1 MLDKYILKK
10 KQKSNYTMISNEFL
24 QDNNLSFEARGMAA
38 SLLSRP
44 EDWVINIPA
53 LMAEGNIGRDKVKK
67 IIQELIDNGYM
78 YKAQD
83 RSTGGKFSK
92 NILYISDEKDFL
104 KEEAEKIEQGC
115 EETKEKSNFSPLT
128 EKPLTVSP
136 LTVNP
141 HLQIQEY
148 NKEKNIQKN
157 HDNHDSELDSFEK
170 LFKEFGINYTTTN
183 QNSVKVLLTKMTHD
197 EVVRYLKETYE
208 AITKTSS
215 VKNVAALFSMKI
227 KKGER
232 QLDKETPT
240 KLPKRSQ
247 TENKEKDV
255 REKIKSKTN
264 YWLDHF
270 MAFKNKTEALNGLV
284 GNMSEYFEDYPQIC
298 EEYYNKLSDKINQ
311 IENKKE
317 A

>member
-10 KQKSNYTMISNEFL
+10 KQKSNYTMISNSFL
-24 QDNNLSFEARGMAA
+24 QDNNLSYEARGMAA

-44 EDWVINIPA
+44 EDWVINISN

-67 IIQELIDNGYM
+67 IIQELVDNGYM

-83 RSTGGKFSK
+83 RSSGGKFGK

-104 KEEAEKIEQGC
+104 KEEAEKIEQGYN
-115 EETKEKSNFSPLT
+115 ETKENCTLQPLT

-141 HLQIQEY
+141 QLQIQEY

-157 HDNHDSELDSFEK
+157 HDNHDSDIFEK

-183 QNSVKVLLTKMTHD
+183 QESVKKLLTKMTLD
-197 EVVRYLKETYE
+197 EVVKYLKETHK
-208 AITKTSS
+208 ALCKTAS

-232 QLDKETPT
+232 QITKAVTPKTVTEVPAVEIEKEI
-240 KLPKRSQ
+240 
-247 TENKEKDV
+247 E
-255 REKIKSKTN
+255 EKIKKKYA
-264 YWLDHF
+264 YWLDYNNSF
-270 MAFKNKTEALNGLV
+270 NNINAALDGLAKDLSTYV
-284 GNMSEYFEDYPQIC
+284 SEYPDLC
-298 EEYYNKLSDKINQ
+298 EKYYNKLNL
-311 IENKKE
+311 KKG

>member
-1 MLDKYILKK
+1 MLDKFILKK
-10 KQKSNYTMISNEFL
+10 KQKNNYTKISNEFL
-24 QDNNLSFEARGMAA
+24 QDTNLSFEARGMAA

-44 EDWVINIPA
+44 EDWVINVSA

-67 IIQELIDNGYM
+67 IIQELVDNGYM

-83 RSTGGKFSK
+83 RSSGGKFGK

-104 KEEAEKIEQGC
+104 KEEAEKIEQGY
-115 EETKEKSNFSPLT
+115 EETEEKCYSQPLT

-141 HLQIQEY
+141 QLQRKEY

-157 HDNHDSELDSFEK
+157 HDNHDSDIFEK

-183 QNSVKVLLTKMTHD
+183 QESVKKLLAKMTQD

-208 AITKTSS
+208 AISKTAS
-215 VKNVAALFSMKI
+215 VKNIAALFSMKI

-232 QLDKETPT
+232 QIIKTVVPKVADEVPKE
-240 KLPKRSQ
+240 
-247 TENKEKDV
+247 
-255 REKIKSKTN
+255 EKIKEKIKKITN
-264 YWLDHF
+264 YWLDYYNVC
-270 MAFKNKTEALNGLV
+270 KNYEAAVNGL
-284 GNMSEYFEDYPQIC
+284 MSDLSEYIEEYPGLC
-298 EEYYNKLSDKINQ
+298 EEYYNKFDKQ
-311 IENKKE
+311 VNKIKE
-317 A
+317 KKGA

>member
-44 EDWVINIPA
+44 EDWVINVPA
-53 LMAEGNIGRDKVKK
+53 LMAEGNIGRDKVRK
-67 IIQELIDNGYM
+67 IIKELIDNGYM
-78 YKAQD
+78 YRGQD
-83 RSTGGKFSK
+83 RNNKGKFGQ

-104 KEEAEKIEQGC
+104 KEEAEKMEQ
-115 EETKEKSNFSPLT
+115 EYNETTNNSAHQPLT
-128 EKPLTVSP
+128 EKPSTDLP
-136 LTVNP
+136 APVNP

-232 QLDKETPT
+232 QLDKETPA

-247 TENKEKDV
+247 TENKEKEV
-255 REKIKSKTN
+255 REKIKTKTN

-298 EEYYNKLSDKINQ
+298 EEYYNKLLDKMNQ
-311 IENKKE
+311 IENKKG

>member
-1 MLDKYILKK
+1 MFIA
-10 KQKSNYTMISNEFL
+10 I
-24 QDNNLSFEARGMAA
+24 
-38 SLLSRP
+38 
-44 EDWVINIPA
+44 
-53 LMAEGNIGRDKVKK
+53 
-67 IIQELIDNGYM
+67 
-78 YKAQD
+78 
-83 RSTGGKFSK
+83 
-92 NILYISDEKDFL
+92 
-104 KEEAEKIEQGC
+104 
-115 EETKEKSNFSPLT
+115 
-128 EKPLTVSP
+128 
-136 LTVNP
+136 
-141 HLQIQEY
+141 
-148 NKEKNIQKN
+148 
-157 HDNHDSELDSFEK
+157 HDSEFFEK
-170 LFKEFGINYTTTN
+170 LFKEFGIIYSTTI

-232 QLDKETPT
+232 QLDKETPA

-247 TENKEKDV
+247 TENKEKEV

-264 YWLDHF
+264 YWLDHYI
-270 MAFKNKTEALNGLV
+270 AFGNKTEALNGLV
-284 GNMSEYFEDYPQIC
+284 GNMSEYFEDYSQIC